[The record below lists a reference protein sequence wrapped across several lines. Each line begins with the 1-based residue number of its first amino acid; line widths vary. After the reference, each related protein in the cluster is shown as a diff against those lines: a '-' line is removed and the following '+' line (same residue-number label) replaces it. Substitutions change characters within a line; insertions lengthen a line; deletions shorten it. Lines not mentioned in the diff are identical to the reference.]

1 MLRIRN
7 PKNKAICKLVAMK
20 SLFITIEKE
29 KIKEDWKEFVEAMK

>member
-1 MLRIRN
+1 
-7 PKNKAICKLVAMK
+7 MK